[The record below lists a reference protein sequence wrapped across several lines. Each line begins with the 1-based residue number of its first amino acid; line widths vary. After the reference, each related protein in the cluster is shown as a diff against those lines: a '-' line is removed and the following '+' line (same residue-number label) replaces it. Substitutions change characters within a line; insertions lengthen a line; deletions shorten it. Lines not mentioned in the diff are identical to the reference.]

1 MPLSYGINTILFR
14 TAAMTSQTDSLH
26 QMDDYSF
33 SGFEP
38 DSFERLQ
45 RDFTEIQLI
54 HQTNTHLIYRAK
66 RFGRWYILKT
76 LCPELRNSA
85 AHQQMLLKEMEIL
98 MHMQH
103 PGVIGS
109 LGMERLELPS
119 SSGEKSGE
127 AAECIVME
135 YIDGINLKE
144 RLAGAEKLMPA
155 EAERIVS
162 EILSALAY
170 LHTTGITHRDLKPSN
185 VMLTRNGNFVK
196 IIDFSLADTNTHA
209 ILKQPSGTAQYMS
222 PEQATTSTSDIRNDI
237 YSLGVILQQ
246 LPLKGF
252 WHNITKRC
260 LLPIDQRYVNI
271 QELQA
276 DIDRYKRRATRRRW
290 LVPLTVVGM
299 LLLAGAFSIYKLDAD
314 RRAMYQ
320 QVNRIPIATARGLE
334 LLEEQIK
341 ATGLIPHTDTL
352 TAWRYLDPQINEKIL
367 AVNAFA
373 YDYVTQELADFS
385 DKEREE
391 ILIAMLDRWQEW
403 NDTIFTRARYIIDI
417 DPLYL
422 KSDTLRG
429 E

>member
-1 MPLSYGINTILFR
+1 M
-14 TAAMTSQTDSLH
+14 
-26 QMDDYSF
+26 
-33 SGFEP
+33 
-38 DSFERLQ
+38 
-45 RDFTEIQLI
+45 
-54 HQTNTHLIYRAK
+54 
-66 RFGRWYILKT
+66 
-76 LCPELRNSA
+76 
-85 AHQQMLLKEMEIL
+85 
-98 MHMQH
+98 
-103 PGVIGS
+103 GVI
-109 LGMERLELPS
+109 
-119 SSGEKSGE
+119 
-127 AAECIVME
+127 I
-135 YIDGINLKE
+135 
-144 RLAGAEKLMPA
+144 
-155 EAERIVS
+155 
-162 EILSALAY
+162 
-170 LHTTGITHRDLKPSN
+170 
-185 VMLTRNGNFVK
+185 
-196 IIDFSLADTNTHA
+196 
-209 ILKQPSGTAQYMS
+209 
-222 PEQATTSTSDIRNDI
+222 
-237 YSLGVILQQ
+237 QQ

-260 LLPIDQRYVNI
+260 LLPIDQRYANI